1 MEILNLKTHKYWT
14 KREMKIVTYSK
25 IKISYCGLH
34 DKCAAPIKG
43 SLHKMVQMMTQG
55 IDSGESWICF
65 ILLADI

>member
-1 MEILNLKTHKYWT
+1 
-14 KREMKIVTYSK
+14 MKIVTYSK